1 MTPVHFLFLC
11 LLVSEGI
18 YIYIYIRFVLSSF
31 FYYCSFTRVLPC
43 IRLFSSSIRGNISYL
58 INMPK
63 EQQQS
68 RRKPVAI
75 IRDRRRARPLVTN
88 PMLLTTPV
96 DLSIFFYLGGKLEH
110 PKGTSML

>member
-1 MTPVHFLFLC
+1 
-11 LLVSEGI
+11 
-18 YIYIYIRFVLSSF
+18 
-31 FYYCSFTRVLPC
+31 
-43 IRLFSSSIRGNISYL
+43 
-58 INMPK
+58 MPK

-68 RRKPVAI
+68 RHKPLTI
-75 IRDRRRARPLVTN
+75 IRGRRRARPLVTN